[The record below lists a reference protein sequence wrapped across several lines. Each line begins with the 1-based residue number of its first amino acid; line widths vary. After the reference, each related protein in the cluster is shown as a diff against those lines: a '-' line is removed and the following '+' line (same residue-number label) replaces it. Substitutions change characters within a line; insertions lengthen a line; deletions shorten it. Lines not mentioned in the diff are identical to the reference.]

1 MTISFDFER
10 FFAETTIFKARE
22 IESGDNMNCYD
33 PMMIELVDLL
43 FMNKIGDYYFEKI
56 VIEWEP
62 VLRTTIKDREELAKI
77 CTSNYFIS
85 SQDVCQGLSD
95 KNLNDIIHICTYL
108 FNNNEIVEYKQ
119 TEVYNTAINMYF
131 SINPHI
137 DIDINF
143 ESVISISVLL
153 YFLVRSCRAFPL
165 NKRRRHTKRYYS

>member
-1 MTISFDFER
+1 MTISFDLEQMSTK
-10 FFAETTIFKARE
+10 ETTFKVKE
-22 IESGDNMNCYD
+22 TGVNCDEENFYS
-33 PMMIELVDLL
+33 
-43 FMNKIGDYYFEKI
+43 
-56 VIEWEP
+56 
-62 VLRTTIKDREELAKI
+62 EELLQI
-77 CTSNYFIS
+77 LNQIFVVRMRGSNQTERAWMSVLQDTTENRKEIVRKCFNHYFIPR
-85 SQDVCQGLSD
+85 QDSCQKLSD
-95 KNLNDIIHICTYL
+95 KNLNDIIHICTHL

-165 NKRRRHTKRYYS
+165 NKRRRHSKRHYN

>member
-1 MTISFDFER
+1 MTISFDLEQMSTK
-10 FFAETTIFKARE
+10 ETTFKVKE
-22 IESGDNMNCYD
+22 TGVNCDEENFYS
-33 PMMIELVDLL
+33 
-43 FMNKIGDYYFEKI
+43 
-56 VIEWEP
+56 
-62 VLRTTIKDREELAKI
+62 EELLQI
-77 CTSNYFIS
+77 LNQIFVVRMRGSNQTERAWMSVLQDTTENRKEIVRKCFNHYFIPR
-85 SQDVCQGLSD
+85 QDSCQKLSD

>member
-1 MTISFDFER
+1 MSTK
-10 FFAETTIFKARE
+10 ETTFKVKE
-22 IESGDNMNCYD
+22 TGVNCDEENFY
-33 PMMIELVDLL
+33 
-43 FMNKIGDYYFEKI
+43 N
-56 VIEWEP
+56 
-62 VLRTTIKDREELAKI
+62 EELLQIAKQI
-77 CTSNYFIS
+77 FVVKMCGSNQIGRTWMSVLQDTTENRKEIVRRCFNHYFIPR
-85 SQDVCQGLSD
+85 QDSCQKLSD
-95 KNLNDIIHICTYL
+95 KNLNDIIHICTNL

-165 NKRRRHTKRYYS
+165 NKRRRHSKRHYN

>member
-1 MTISFDFER
+1 MSTK
-10 FFAETTIFKARE
+10 ETTFKVKE
-22 IESGDNMNCYD
+22 TGVNCDEENFYS
-33 PMMIELVDLL
+33 
-43 FMNKIGDYYFEKI
+43 
-56 VIEWEP
+56 
-62 VLRTTIKDREELAKI
+62 EELLQI
-77 CTSNYFIS
+77 LNQIFVVRMRGSNQTERAWMSVLQDTTENRKEIVRKCFNHYFIPR
-85 SQDVCQGLSD
+85 QDSCQKLSD
-95 KNLNDIIHICTYL
+95 KNLNDIIHICTHL

-165 NKRRRHTKRYYS
+165 NKRRRHSKRHYN

>member
-1 MTISFDFER
+1 MIISFDLEQMSTK
-10 FFAETTIFKARE
+10 ETTFKVKE
-22 IESGDNMNCYD
+22 TGVNCDEENFY
-33 PMMIELVDLL
+33 
-43 FMNKIGDYYFEKI
+43 N
-56 VIEWEP
+56 
-62 VLRTTIKDREELAKI
+62 EELLQIAKQI
-77 CTSNYFIS
+77 FVVKMCGSNQIGRTWMSVLQDTTENRKEIVRRCFNHYFIPR
-85 SQDVCQGLSD
+85 QDSCQKLSD
-95 KNLNDIIHICTYL
+95 KNLNDIIHICTNL

-165 NKRRRHTKRYYS
+165 NKRRRHSKRHYN